1 MIMYREISGRY
12 RAVSVGLLIV
22 GLAGWHTGFFAV
34 ALTAVQVAT
43 H

>member
-12 RAVSVGLLIV
+12 WAVTVGLLIA
-22 GLAGWHTGFFAV
+22 GLDGWHTGFFAI